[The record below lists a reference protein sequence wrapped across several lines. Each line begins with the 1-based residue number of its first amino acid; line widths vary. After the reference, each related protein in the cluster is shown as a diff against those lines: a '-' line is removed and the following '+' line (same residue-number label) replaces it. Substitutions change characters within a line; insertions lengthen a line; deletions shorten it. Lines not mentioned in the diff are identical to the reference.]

1 MLEYEVD
8 TRKKEHLWC
17 TCIAAVQ
24 IVGEKIEYAQLGD
37 CMIVAIFQ
45 NGTMQVLTKD
55 TVEGI
60 SQRAKRKEKKI
71 VKGLSVP
78 EEHIFQDVKEQLK
91 YNRYLANMQGGY
103 SVANGM
109 KEAIHYLQHG
119 ELHIDE
125 VSGIFICSD
134 GLFHPDWPLEQ
145 TVAYIRKNSIKEYVA
160 IIEELEGEKRIR
172 PDDKTI
178 MIIDL

>member
-1 MLEYEVD
+1 M
-8 TRKKEHLWC
+8 WC

-24 IVGEKIEYAQLGD
+24 INGEKIEYAQLGD
-37 CMIVAIFQ
+37 CMIVAILQ
-45 NGTMQVLTKD
+45 NGTMQVVTKD
-55 TVEGI
+55 TVKGI
-60 SQRAKRKEKKI
+60 SKRAKRREKKI
-71 VKGLSVP
+71 VKRFICARRTCFSRCSRTVKIQSLSC
-78 EEHIFQDVKEQLK
+78 K
-91 YNRYLANMQGGY
+91 YGGGY

-134 GLFHPDWPLEQ
+134 GLFHPDWSLEQ
-145 TVAYIRKNSIKEYVA
+145 TVAYIRKNSINEYVA

-178 MIIDL
+178 IMIDF